1 MTDSRVGASAPL
13 TPVVFHVLLALA
25 SGPLHGYGIMKRVE
39 EDSGIRMGPGT
50 VYGSLNRLL
59 EAGWVAELDP
69 AVVEGSD
76 PRRGRAFELT
86 AAGLTALRG
95 EAERIRRL
103 AGMEDVR
110 RLAPGGEVAG

>member
-1 MTDSRVGASAPL
+1 MPESRDGATAPL
-13 TPVVFHVLLALA
+13 TPVVFHVLLALLR
-25 SGPLHGYGIMKRVE
+25 GPLHGYGIMKRVE
-39 EDSGIRMGPGT
+39 EASGIRMGPGT

-59 EAGWVAELDP
+59 DAGWVAELDP
-69 AVVEGSD
+69 AVVEGTD

-86 AAGLTALRG
+86 AAGLTAVRT

-110 RLAPGGEVAG
+110 RLAPGREVAG